1 MSTDKKNNY
10 LTQGLILAVAG
21 LVTRFIGMLYR
32 IPLTNI
38 VGSEGMGY
46 YSTAYEVYNIALLIS
61 TYSIPVAIS
70 KIISSGNAQG
80 RFKDGKRVF
89 KVGLVFSSCVGLL
102 VSLVL
107 FFFSDIIAAAMGY
120 PSASLPLKVLSPTI
134 FVFSCMG
141 VIRGLFQGRRNMVPT
156 AVSQVVEQ
164 IVNAV
169 VSVVCAVWFIDS
181 FADASR
187 ASLGAAGGTMGT
199 LMGAIAGLIFLI
211 IFLVIRRKK
220 TEQEDRYIEAN
231 DTVTPYKGI
240 LKLIIVT
247 MIPIILSQ
255 TIYQLSGITDDFMF
269 GRILNA
275 KGIAET
281 ERAVLFEAYA
291 NKYKWLYNMPVAIA
305 SAFGVSIVP
314 VLSSLITVKD
324 TEGIKDKIRGTVKLN
339 MMIAIPAAV
348 GLSFF
353 SGPIMR
359 LFFDE
364 EGELA
369 AKLLVWG
376 GIAVVVFAYSTLTN
390 GVLQGINRLSVPVI
404 HSGISLVIHIPLL
417 FAILYFTEL
426 NEYALM
432 ICNILYALV
441 VCALNNRTIKKEIG
455 YRQEIKKTF
464 CSPLLSSLVMGLFGR
479 CIYQLLVLAHL
490 HVSVSTVISIVICIP
505 VYFVTL
511 ILIRGVEK
519 EELSRLPMGGK
530 MVKIFTKLKL
540 LK

>member
-1 MSTDKKNNY
+1 M
-10 LTQGLILAVAG
+10 ILAVAG

-46 YSTAYEVYNIALLIS
+46 YSTAYEVYNIALLVS

-89 KVGLVFSSCVGLL
+89 RVGLVFSSSVGLL

-107 FFFSDIIAAAMGY
+107 YFFAQPVATAMGY
-120 PSASLPLKVLSPTI
+120 PTAALPLKVLAPTI

-164 IVNAV
+164 IINAI
-169 VSVVCAVWFIDS
+169 VSVVCAATFVNMLS
-181 FADASR
+181 VYPR
-187 ASLGAAGGTMGT
+187 AALGAAGGTMGT
-199 LMGAIAGLIFLI
+199 LSGALGGLIFLAL
-211 IFLVIRRKK
+211 FLFIRRKR
-220 TEQEDRYIEAN
+220 TEQEDEYIEPN
-231 DTVTPYKGI
+231 DTVTPYKSI
-240 LKLIIVT
+240 LKILVVT

-269 GRILNA
+269 GRILNT
-275 KGIAET
+275 KGMAET

-314 VLSSLITVKD
+314 VLSGSVAVKD
-324 TEGIKDKIRGTVKLN
+324 IDGIKEKIKSTVKLN

-353 SGPIMR
+353 AGPIMR
-359 LFFDE
+359 LFFGED
-364 EGELA
+364 GELA
-369 AKLLVWG
+369 AKLLMWG
-376 GIAVVVFAYSTLTN
+376 GIAVVFFAYSTLTN
-390 GVLQGINRLSVPVI
+390 GVLQGINKLSLPVI
-404 HSGISLVIHIPLL
+404 HSALSLVIHIALL
-417 FAILYFTEL
+417 FGLLYFTEL
-426 NEYALM
+426 NENALM
-432 ICNILYALV
+432 ICNIFYAFV
-441 VCALNNRTIKKEIG
+441 VCALNYRSIRREIG
-455 YRQEIKKTF
+455 YRQEIRKTF
-464 CSPLLSSLVMGLFGR
+464 LIPVISSLAMGLFGR
-479 CIYQLLVLAHL
+479 CVYQLLATSGVN
-490 HVSVSTVISIVICIP
+490 VSVGTVIAICVCVP
-505 VYFVTL
+505 VYFVIL
-511 ILIRGVEK
+511 ILFKGVGK
-519 EELSRLPMGGK
+519 EELSKLPMGSR
-530 MVKIFTKLKL
+530 ICRLFTALKL